1 MWKGGLTLRGFFR
14 VINCIL
20 FTAALLAAAFCG
32 YYAYSVYKFPAERY
46 QAQIAETGAE
56 TERLRADTLA
66 AREEAEQRLSYLQA
80 DIRNN
85 GAEASALADSIDE
98 MKAAQV
104 EKDRRLE
111 EVQAEASFREDMP
124 GAVESA
130 RREYALKIRELEEK
144 IQSGDTDVRICYW
157 TLDDGPTYITKN
169 FLDALD
175 ELGENVHVTFFTA
188 NMANDSPD
196 EEEMLRREM
205 ASGHSV
211 QNHTYAHMTIAT
223 GSVYR
228 SLESFREQIE
238 KQDEWLY
245 EVTGFHPT
253 IFRFPGG
260 SAWGHGLLPDADS
273 VIEEL
278 GYEWVDWNCNL
289 WDAGAAENLP
299 TAALETS
306 RALTQI
312 PEEPIAMILGHD
324 WNSQTLIA
332 MRSSIP
338 QLQEQ
343 GYVFLPL
350 FPESVTMGMK
360 ATR

>member
-1 MWKGGLTLRGFFR
+1 MLKSFFR
-14 VINCIL
+14 VINSIL
-20 FTAALLAAAFCG
+20 FIAALLAAGFCA
-32 YYAYSVYKFPAERY
+32 YYAYSVYKFPADVYSIR
-46 QAQIAETGAE
+46 IAEAKAE
-56 TERLRADTLA
+56 TEELNEKAVA
-66 AREEAEQRLSYLQA
+66 AREETEQRMDYLLA

-85 GAEASALADSIDE
+85 GEEAVAVADEIDETRAALAE
-98 MKAAQV
+98 TNA
-104 EKDRRLE
+104 RLE
-111 EVQAEASFREDMP
+111 EVRAEAAFREDMP

-130 RREYALKIRELEEK
+130 RRGYALKIRELEEK
-144 IQSGDTDVRICYW
+144 IQNGETEVRICYW

-175 ELGENVHVTFFTA
+175 ELGEHVHVTFFTA
-188 NMANDSPD
+188 NMANESPD

-211 QNHTYAHMTIAT
+211 QNHSYAHTTIAG

-228 SLESFREQIE
+228 SLDSFREQIQM
-238 KQDEWLY
+238 QDEWLY

-260 SAWGHGLLPDADS
+260 SAWGYGLLPDAEQ
-273 VIEEL
+273 VIDEL
-278 GYEWVDWNCNL
+278 GYKWVDWNCNL
-289 WDAGAAENLP
+289 WDAGAADKLP

-324 WNSQTLIA
+324 WNSNTLIA
-332 MRSSIP
+332 MKTAIP

>member
-1 MWKGGLTLRGFFR
+1 MRGFFR
-14 VINCIL
+14 VINSIF
-20 FTAALLAAAFCG
+20 FTAALLAAAFC
-32 YYAYSVYKFPAERY
+32 AFFVYSVKTFPVEQY
-46 QAQIAETGAE
+46 QAQIAQANAE
-56 TERLRADTLA
+56 TEQLRADTIA
-66 AREEAEQRLSYLQA
+66 ADLESEQRLELLRA
-80 DIRNN
+80 DLRNN
-85 GAEASALADSIDE
+85 GEEAVALADSIDQMIAE
-98 MKAAQV
+98 QAER
-104 EKDRRLE
+104 EKRLE
-111 EVQAEASFREDMP
+111 EVQAEAAFREDMP
-124 GAVESA
+124 GAVEAA
-130 RREYALKIRELEEK
+130 RKQYALKIRELEEK
-144 IQSGDTDVRICYW
+144 IQNGETDVRICYW

-188 NMANDSPD
+188 NMANDSPN

-205 ASGHSV
+205 MSGHSV
-211 QNHTYAHMTIAT
+211 QNHTYAHVTLAG

-228 SLESFREQIE
+228 SADSLKEQIE

-245 EVTGFHPT
+245 EVTGFHPM

-260 SAWGHGLLPDADS
+260 SAWGRGLVPDADS

-278 GYEWVDWNCNL
+278 GYKWVDWNCNL
-289 WDAGAAENLP
+289 WDAGAADQLP

-332 MRSSIP
+332 MRTAIP